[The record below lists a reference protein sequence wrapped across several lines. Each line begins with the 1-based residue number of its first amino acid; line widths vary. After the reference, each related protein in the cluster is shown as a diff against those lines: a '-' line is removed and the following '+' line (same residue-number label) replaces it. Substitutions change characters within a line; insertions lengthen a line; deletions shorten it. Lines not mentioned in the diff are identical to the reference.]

1 MAKKATQLDPAAM
14 TFEKAIE
21 ELEALTEKIEEGE
34 IGLQEALAQRKRGE
48 LLIKRCRAVLDQA
61 EQEIEQ
67 IAIDQA
73 DEDDP
78 A

>member
-1 MAKKATQLDPAAM
+1 MAKKAAQPDPAKM
-14 TFEKAIE
+14 TFEQAIE
-21 ELEALTEKIEEGE
+21 ELEALTEKIEAGE

-48 LLIKRCRAVLDQA
+48 LLVKRCRAVLDQA